1 MTHHNQTKEQTTW
14 FLILAFSGIV
24 IIVSSPLFGFEF
36 LTARPLN
43 PSLLTFSKYS
53 QRAPSW
59 FLLLPVVDR
68 LLELHIKLFVKATLI
83 IIFVDWPESVMN
95 QNLSL
100 IMYHWSLGLM
110 VPGVLP

>member
-14 FLILAFSGIV
+14 FLISAFSSIV

-43 PSLLTFSKYS
+43 PSLLTFSEYS

-59 FLLLPVVDR
+59 FLLLPVV
-68 LLELHIKLFVKATLI
+68 EPVGAPHQTLCQS
-83 IIFVDWPESVMN
+83 DTH
-95 QNLSL
+95 
-100 IMYHWSLGLM
+100 YHLC
-110 VPGVLP
+110 